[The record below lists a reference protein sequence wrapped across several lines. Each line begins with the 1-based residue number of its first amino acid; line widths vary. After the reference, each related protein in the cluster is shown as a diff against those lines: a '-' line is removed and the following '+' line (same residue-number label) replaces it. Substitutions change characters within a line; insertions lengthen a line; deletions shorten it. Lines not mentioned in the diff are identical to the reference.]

1 MNAQSI
7 TIESSFTHD
16 RETAREYRMRR
27 AAARVA
33 RRPVHHAMFAATC
46 ALLARSIQYVITN
59 PEG

>member
-1 MNAQSI
+1 MTPA
-7 TIESSFTHD
+7 TLTVESSFTSD
-16 RETAREYRMRR
+16 TETAREYRIRR